1 MTDPPNALQEA
12 LAALER
18 FRASLG
24 DAAVDAAAAALRQH
38 APAAGAGLDAAPRLR
53 QVSVLFADV
62 AESTAMLARVGADEA
77 MELLGV
83 AVQGFAD
90 AVRQWDGD
98 VLRYTGDGIK
108 AVFGTR
114 GLREDEAERAVRA
127 GLKILADA
135 ARHAERVQRELGIA
149 GFGVRVGIHTG
160 PVLLGGGAEAERS
173 AMGHAV
179 HLAARME
186 QSAPVGRLRI
196 SEGTWALVRGQFAA
210 EEQPPIVVKG
220 HGEPL
225 RTWLVDGV
233 VPDAEAGAQRGLDGV
248 AAPMVG
254 RDAEL
259 ARLRALHAQAVATRR
274 GTVALVLG
282 EPGVGKT
289 RLRRELL
296 HALGLSEGAPG
307 LLQARAHPSSPLQP
321 YGLLHQLLAR
331 HLGIAADLPAA
342 AARERLLAGLAPW
355 LPDEA
360 ARAGVGQLIGLDFAD
375 HPAVQG
381 LGPSGLRTR
390 AFAALRDA
398 LHAMAAAQP
407 LLLVFDDLHWADE
420 ASLAFVQ
427 MLLAPAEAPLM
438 VLLLARPTLAE
449 RGVALELPPEPPGL
463 RLTLEP
469 LAPASGEA
477 LLDALLQP
485 LADPP
490 PALKPMLLDRAQG
503 NPLFL
508 EALVRMLVDDGV
520 IDTQA
525 RPWRVDAGR
534 LAALRAP
541 PTLVGV
547 LQARLDALPPAERH
561 ALQSASIVGP
571 VFWRDAL
578 AAIDAAAPA
587 ALAALQRRQLVVAR
601 PASAFAPVDEFGFV
615 HQLLLETT
623 YGTVLKPQRREG
635 HARAA
640 RWLASRVGQRGGEF
654 LAVIASHHERA
665 GDSAQAL
672 EWWDRARHDAA
683 RRFANEAALLFAERA
698 LAQPA
703 LDDPFWRFML
713 MSSRRTKL
721 DFLGRPEAAAVLEEM
736 AAYAEACNDDAMRA
750 TLLEHRMLEADH
762 RGEPAAARALAH
774 EVLACARRSGDPRA
788 ASSAAL
794 AHGEL
799 AWLAVQEHR
808 HDEVAAQIEA
818 GLVHARVAAQ
828 VPPRHGGYAGYEQQ
842 LRTIAIESLL
852 AQERFVDALAAIAQ
866 AQAALGAEPGPYD
879 RYNLV
884 HREGAALQRLGRL
897 DEAEARAR
905 EGLELALRTGVAR
918 LKVDALLAVA
928 RVARLRGDQDAAEQA
943 LRQAEQAAAATDGGF
958 ALPWVHELAG
968 HLALVRG
975 RPEAAGAAWDEA
987 IEGLRQQGRPD
998 VALQLGCQRAALDL
1012 TLGRPDAARAAVDAA
1027 LVQAQQDGRPQ
1038 WRALSPEALVAA
1050 AEVLAALGDARAAS
1064 LREALRA
1071 RLDEQLAAVGVPHAQ
1086 RLIDGVP
1093 HWRAAARL
1101 LGFGA

>member
-1 MTDPPNALQEA
+1 VTDPPNALQEA
-12 LAALER
+12 LAALEC
-18 FRASLG
+18 FRTSLG
-24 DAAVDAAAAALRQH
+24 DAAIDAAAAALRQH

-77 MELLGV
+77 MDLLGA

-108 AVFGTR
+108 ASFGTR

-127 GLKILADA
+127 GLQILADA

-149 GFGVRVGIHTG
+149 GFGVRVGVHTG
-160 PVLLGGGAEAERS
+160 PVLLGGGVEAERS

-196 SEGTWALVRGQFAA
+196 SEGTWALVRGQFVA
-210 EEQPPIVVKG
+210 EEQPPLIVKG
-220 HGEPL
+220 HDEPL
-225 RTWLVDGV
+225 RTWLVNGV
-233 VPDAEAGAQRGLDGV
+233 VPDAEAAVQRGLDG
-248 AAPMVG
+248 ADAPMVG

-259 ARLRALHAQAVATRR
+259 AQLLALHAQTVATRR
-274 GTVALVLG
+274 GAIALVLG
-282 EPGVGKT
+282 EAGIGKT

-296 HALGLSEGAPG
+296 VALGLSEGAPG

-331 HLGIAADLPAA
+331 HLDLAADLPAA

-360 ARAGVGQLIGLDFAD
+360 PRAWVGQLIGLDFAD

-381 LGPSGLRTR
+381 LGPSGLRAR
-390 AFAALRDA
+390 ACDALRDM
-398 LHAMAAAQP
+398 LHAMAATRP
-407 LLLVFDDLHWADE
+407 LLLVLDDLHWADE

-427 MLLAPAEAPLM
+427 TLLAPAEVPLM
-438 VLLLARPTLAE
+438 LLLLARPTFAE
-449 RGVALELPPEPPGL
+449 RGLALELPPEPAGL
-463 RLTLEP
+463 RLVLEP
-469 LAPASGEA
+469 LAAAGQA

-490 PALKPMLLDRAQG
+490 PALKPMLLERAQG

-508 EALVRMLVDDGV
+508 EALVRMLIDDGV

-525 RPWRVDAGR
+525 RPWRIDAGR
-534 LAALRAP
+534 LAALPVP

-561 ALQSASIVGP
+561 ALQAASIVGP

-587 ALAALQRRQLVVAR
+587 ALDALQRRQLVAAR
-601 PASAFAPVDEFGFV
+601 PASAFAPAEEFGFV
-615 HQLLLETT
+615 HQLLHETT

-640 RWLASRVGQRGGEF
+640 RWLAARVAQRGGEF

-665 GDSAQAL
+665 GDGAQAL
-672 EWWDRARHDAA
+672 EWWDRARQDAG
-683 RRFANEAALLFAERA
+683 RRFANEAALQFAERA

-713 MSSRRTKL
+713 MSSRRTTL
-721 DFLGRPEAAAVLEEM
+721 DFLGRPEAAVVLEEM

-818 GLVHARVAAQ
+818 GLVHARVAAR

-852 AQERFVDALAAIAQ
+852 VQERHVDALAAIAQ
-866 AQAALGAEPGPYD
+866 ALAALGAEPGPYD
-879 RYNLV
+879 RYNLL
-884 HREGAALQRLGRL
+884 HRQGVALRRLGRL
-897 DEAEARAR
+897 DEAKVLAR
-905 EGLELALRTGVAR
+905 ETVELALRMGVAR
-918 LKVDALLAVA
+918 VKVEALHATTEL
-928 RVARLRGDQDAAEQA
+928 ARLRGDLDAAEQT
-943 LRQAEQAAAATDGGF
+943 LQQAELAAAATDGGF
-958 ALPWVHELAG
+958 ELPRVREQAG
-968 HLALVRG
+968 HLALARG
-975 RPEAAGAAWDEA
+975 RPEAACAAWDDA
-987 IEGLRQQGRPD
+987 IERLRQQGRPAL
-998 VALQLGCQRAALDL
+998 ALQLGCERAALDL
-1012 TLGRPDAARAAVDAA
+1012 ALGRPAAALAAVDAA
-1027 LVQAQQDGRPQ
+1027 LSQAQQDGRPH

-1050 AEVLAALGDARAAS
+1050 AEVLVALGDARAAA

-1071 RLDEQLAAVGVPHAQ
+1071 RLDEQLAAVGTPEER
-1086 RLIDGVP
+1086 RLLEGVP

-1101 LGFGA
+1101 LGVGV